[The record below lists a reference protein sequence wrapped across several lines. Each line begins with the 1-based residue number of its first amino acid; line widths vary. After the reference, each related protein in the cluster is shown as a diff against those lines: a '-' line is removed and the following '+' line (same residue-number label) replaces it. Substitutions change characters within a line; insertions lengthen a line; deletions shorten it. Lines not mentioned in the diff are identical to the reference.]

1 MLSRLALTAILLGY
15 FLVWLPQPV
24 TGLSF
29 IGLEMG
35 EWVKF
40 IPEVAGGQILPGRT
54 LFYLPP
60 LTLALLMIVLAAD
73 WPSSRWQTWGFR
85 LIAVVVAA
93 LALPSV
99 EAILEEPPSEWL
111 LRVVLFAGTVLV
123 AGLTPVWRDKLPADR
138 RSIDLVLIGLGLIG
152 ALLPL
157 WAYLAMRPA
166 IGRLIGQPV
175 GLGPGL
181 WLNTIS
187 HLAVVALA
195 LLSWQRA
202 SGARRPV
209 AAGSP

>member
-1 MLSRLALTAILLGY
+1 
-15 FLVWLPQPV
+15 
-24 TGLSF
+24 
-29 IGLEMG
+29 
-35 EWVKF
+35 
-40 IPEVAGGQILPGRT
+40 
-54 LFYLPP
+54 
-60 LTLALLMIVLAAD
+60 
-73 WPSSRWQTWGFR
+73 
-85 LIAVVVAA
+85 
-93 LALPSV
+93 
-99 EAILEEPPSEWL
+99 
-111 LRVVLFAGTVLV
+111 VVLFAGTVLV

-195 LLSWQRA
+195 LLNWQRA